1 MSIKP
6 REMMNFLSL
15 KMPLYTMWTNR
26 REAGECPAEYLKRKY
41 MLCYIIKPMLI
52 LV

>member
-6 REMMNFLSL
+6 REMTNFLSL

-26 REAGECPAEYLKRKY
+26 REAGECSAEYLKRKY
-41 MLCYIIKPMLI
+41 KGEGNCAI
-52 LV
+52 LLSPC